1 MAKPGRLWGMAEG
14 PFGKLDVALRSMRVK
29 KGWTLEEA
37 GRRAKVDP
45 GNLSRY
51 ETGALPT
58 LLVLGRIL
66 TAYGV
71 SVGEL
76 AEMLVEAGEP
86 AKEGTNGGAGASE
99 VLEDPFV
106 AAVAGA
112 LQRLGFKRPGE
123 EERG

>member
-1 MAKPGRLWGMAEG
+1 MAEG
-14 PFGKLDVALRSMRVK
+14 PFDKLDVALRALRVK
-29 KGWTLEEA
+29 AGWTLEEA
-37 GRRAKVDP
+37 GRRANVDP

-58 LLVLGRIL
+58 LPVLGRIL
-66 TAYGV
+66 TAYET

-76 AEMLVEAGEP
+76 AELMAAAGDST
-86 AKEGTNGGAGASE
+86 KEGTNGKADGA
-99 VLEDPFV
+99 LEDPFV

-123 EERG
+123 EKKQNQEG

>member
-1 MAKPGRLWGMAEG
+1 MVEG
-14 PFGKLDVALRSMRVK
+14 PFGRLDVALRALRLK
-29 KGWTLEEA
+29 RGWTLEEV

-58 LLVLGRIL
+58 LQVLGRIL
-66 TAYGV
+66 TAYGA

-76 AEMLVEAGEP
+76 AELLAAAGEP
-86 AKEGTNGGAGASE
+86 TKEGASGEARAGE
-99 VLEDPFV
+99 MPEDPFV

-123 EERG
+123 EGRK

>member
-1 MAKPGRLWGMAEG
+1 MVEG
-14 PFGKLDVALRSMRVK
+14 PFGRLDVALRALRVK

-58 LLVLGRIL
+58 LQVLGRIL
-66 TAYGV
+66 TAYEA

-76 AEMLVEAGEP
+76 AELLAAAGESTKGE
-86 AKEGTNGGAGASE
+86 ARASE
-99 VLEDPFV
+99 MPEDPFV

-123 EERG
+123 EGRK